1 MDAVDPH
8 DPVPLY
14 QQVAREL
21 RNMIASGELAP
32 RDPLPSEL
40 TIQQRYQVS
49 RGTARRAV
57 EMLRDEGLIYT
68 VPQRASYVAE
78 R

>member
-21 RNMIASGELAP
+21 RNMIISGELAP
-32 RDPLPSEL
+32 RDALPSEL

-49 RGTARRAV
+49 RGTARRAI